1 VGILVF
7 MVFFV
12 DEDEA
17 WNADEGYA
25 IIITRITASLGVA
38 TIVIVAFGSKDKRD
52 DFNMTTRSCGI

>member
-1 VGILVF
+1 